1 MKIIRKFEFTE
12 EEVQAL
18 STVKRMLQEVTD
30 DDFDLIFKE
39 SNSPIDGEEF
49 YETLFSLWRF
59 AESNTVKDDTPSLN
73 PF

>member
-1 MKIIRKFEFTE
+1 MKIIRKFEFTK

-59 AESNTVKDDTPSLN
+59 AESNTVKDDTPLN

>member
-59 AESNTVKDDTPSLN
+59 AESNTAKDNTPSLN
-73 PF
+73 QF

>member
-1 MKIIRKFEFTE
+1 MKIVRKFEFTE
-12 EEVQAL
+12 EEIQAL
-18 STVKRMLQEVTD
+18 STVKQMLQEVTD

-39 SNSPIDGEEF
+39 SNSSIDGEEF

-59 AESNTVKDDTPSLN
+59 AESNTVKDDTPLN